1 MTSRTHPVLVFNPA
15 STSVLNDQLVDIAF
29 ITAFCGVSD
38 KWVYRQIQL
47 GHLPGPI
54 KLGRNS
60 RWLKSDIE
68 GWLQNIANVR

>member
-1 MTSRTHPVLVFNPA
+1 MTNITHPTLASSPA
-15 STSVLNDQLVDIAF
+15 STSVLNDQLVDMAF

-54 KLGRNS
+54 KLGRSS
-60 RWLKSDIE
+60 RWLKSEIE
-68 GWLQNIANVR
+68 GWLQNRVNVR

>member
-1 MTSRTHPVLVFNPA
+1 MTNKTHPIDTDNPV
-15 STSVLNDQLVDIAF
+15 SKSVLNDQLVDMAF

-38 KWVYRQIQL
+38 KWIYRQIQL

-54 KLGRNS
+54 KLGRSS

-68 GWLQNIANVR
+68 GWLQNRVNIR

>member
-1 MTSRTHPVLVFNPA
+1 MTSRTHPVLVINPA
-15 STSVLNDQLVDIAF
+15 STSVLNDQLVDMAF

-54 KLGRNS
+54 KLRRNS